1 MLLRGKS
8 IMNRKKTKNLTI
20 LTGKWPLVYTGV
32 VLAIGLAITIGIF
45 YILVTFEN
53 IPVEMQLA
61 MVATVILVIVALVV
75 CFSIL
80 RIRAEA
86 IALQKDFNTLMESY
100 DKTSELNNTLREQR
114 HDFLNHIQ
122 IIHGL
127 IEMDNHKEASDY
139 MEDVYSEIQ
148 SVNKIMKT
156 KSPAVNA
163 LLQVKENSCISK
175 DIEFKIMSTTRLE
188 KPVMETWDI
197 CGILGNLIDNAIH
210 AAEKVKDGKILVS
223 LKEDIKNYI
232 FNVKDNG
239 TGISKNIIEMIFDMG
254 FTTKGNEGSGI
265 GLAVSKRKLKENGG
279 DIKFTTGKKGT
290 VFTFV
295 VPKAS

>member
-1 MLLRGKS
+1 MLLRGMS

-32 VLAIGLAITIGIF
+32 VLAIGLAITAGIF
-45 YILVTFEN
+45 YVLITSES
-53 IPVEMQLA
+53 IPAEMQLA

-86 IALQKDFNTLMESY
+86 IALQKDFDTLMESY

-127 IEMDNHKEASDY
+127 IEMDNHKEASEY

-156 KSPAVNA
+156 RSPAVNA
-163 LLQVKENSCISK
+163 LLQVKENSCVRK
-175 DIEFKIMSTTRLE
+175 DIEFRIMSTTRLE

-210 AAEKVKDGKILVS
+210 AAEKVKKGKILVS

-232 FNVKDNG
+232 FKVKDNG
-239 TGISKNIIEMIFDMG
+239 TGIPKNIIEMIFDMG

-295 VPKAS
+295 VPKVS

>member
-1 MLLRGKS
+1 
-8 IMNRKKTKNLTI
+8 MNRKKTKNLTI
-20 LTGKWPLVYTGV
+20 LTGKWPLVYTGI
-32 VLAIGLAITIGIF
+32 VLAFGLIIAAGIF
-45 YILVTFEN
+45 YTLATNDN
-53 IPVEMQLA
+53 ISAEMQTA
-61 MVATVILVIVALVV
+61 MVAAVVLVIVALVV

-86 IALQKDFNTLMESY
+86 IALQRDFDTLMESY

-127 IEMDNHKEASDY
+127 IEMDNHKEAAEY

-163 LLQVKENSCISK
+163 LLQVKETSCQNK
-175 DIEFKIMSTTRLE
+175 GIEFSIMSTTRLE
-188 KPVMETWDI
+188 NPAMEIWDI

-210 AAEKVKDGKILVS
+210 AVENAKDGKILVS
-223 LKEDIKNYI
+223 LKEDIRTYI
-232 FNVKDNG
+232 FKVKDNG
-239 TGISKNIIEMIFDMG
+239 TGIPKNIVEKIFDMG
-254 FTTKGNEGSGI
+254 FTTKGDEGSGI
-265 GLAVSKRKLKENGG
+265 GLAVSKRKLTEKGG
-279 DIKFTTGKKGT
+279 DIKFTTGSKGT
-290 VFTFV
+290 VFTFT
-295 VPKAS
+295 VPKTV

>member
-1 MLLRGKS
+1 
-8 IMNRKKTKNLTI
+8 
-20 LTGKWPLVYTGV
+20 
-32 VLAIGLAITIGIF
+32 
-45 YILVTFEN
+45 
-53 IPVEMQLA
+53 
-61 MVATVILVIVALVV
+61 
-75 CFSIL
+75 
-80 RIRAEA
+80 
-86 IALQKDFNTLMESY
+86 
-100 DKTSELNNTLREQR
+100 
-114 HDFLNHIQ
+114 
-122 IIHGL
+122 
-127 IEMDNHKEASDY
+127 
-139 MEDVYSEIQ
+139 
-148 SVNKIMKT
+148 
-156 KSPAVNA
+156 
-163 LLQVKENSCISK
+163 
-175 DIEFKIMSTTRLE
+175 MSTTRLE

>member
-8 IMNRKKTKNLTI
+8 IMNRKKTENLTI

-32 VLAIGLAITIGIF
+32 VLVIGLAITAGIF
-45 YILVTFEN
+45 YVLATSED

-61 MVATVILVIVALVV
+61 MVATVILVIIALVV

-86 IALQKDFNTLMESY
+86 IVLQKNFNTLMESY
-100 DKTSELNNTLREQR
+100 DITSELNNTLREQR

-127 IEMDNHKEASDY
+127 IEMDNHKDAAEY
-139 MEDVYSEIQ
+139 MEEIYNEIQ
-148 SVNKIMKT
+148 SVNNIMKT

-163 LLQVKENSCISK
+163 LLQVKENSCV
-175 DIEFKIMSTTRLE
+175 DRGIEFRIMSTTRLE
-188 KPVMETWDI
+188 NPVMETWDI

-210 AAEKVKDGKILVS
+210 AAEKVKAGKILVS
-223 LKEDIKNYI
+223 LKEDIKNYT
-232 FNVKDNG
+232 FKVKDNG
-239 TGISKNIIEMIFDMG
+239 PGIPKNIVEMIFDMG
-254 FTTKGNEGSGI
+254 FTTKGDEGSGV
-265 GLAVSKRKLKENGG
+265 GLAVSKRKLRENGG

>member
-1 MLLRGKS
+1 
-8 IMNRKKTKNLTI
+8 MNRKKTKNLTI
-20 LTGKWPLVYTGV
+20 LTGKWPLVYTGI
-32 VLAIGLAITIGIF
+32 VLAFGLIIAAGIF
-45 YILVTFEN
+45 YTLATNDN
-53 IPVEMQLA
+53 ISAEMQTA
-61 MVATVILVIVALVV
+61 MVAAVVLVIVALVV

-86 IALQKDFNTLMESY
+86 IALQRDFDTLMESY

-127 IEMDNHKEASDY
+127 IELDNHKEAAEY

-163 LLQVKENSCISK
+163 LLQVKEMSCQNK
-175 DIEFKIMSTTRLE
+175 DIEFSIMSTTRLE
-188 KPVMETWDI
+188 SPAMEIWDI

-210 AAEKVKDGKILVS
+210 AVENVKDGKILVS
-223 LKEDIKNYI
+223 LKEDIRTYI
-232 FNVKDNG
+232 FKVKDNG
-239 TGISKNIIEMIFDMG
+239 AGIPKNIVEKIFDMG

-265 GLAVSKRKLKENGG
+265 GLAVSKRKLAEKGG
-279 DIKFTTGKKGT
+279 DIKFTTGSKGT
-290 VFTFV
+290 VFTFT
-295 VPKAS
+295 VPKTV